1 MLIADISI
9 SPKIFLTLFLIVGV
23 WIIKNIFIFF
33 IRHNKKHLEERHK
46 NGISVI
52 RNLFNLALA
61 IGIAVVW
68 LSELQNFA
76 ISVAAFTVAI
86 VIATKELLQ
95 CYLGFI
101 TWVTNRPFR
110 VGDWVE
116 VNNHC
121 GEVADIDWVKFRLLE
136 VDLENGYTYTGKS
149 ISIMNSELLTKSV
162 VNLNFMRRYVM
173 HSFSIYRNDEVNLF
187 ELKQP
192 IIDIIN
198 ELISPFQDVASRYSN
213 LISKRLEIE
222 ATSTDPFIYIHTTK
236 DTFQVVSITI
246 FCPTEE
252 AHPLE
257 QKITE
262 HFMTLW
268 YEKHEKQTH
277 LSSINQHSNSPA
289 LTKLKEEEGS
299 I

>member
-1 MLIADISI
+1 MAGLLD
-9 SPKIFLTLFLIVGV
+9 
-23 WIIKNIFIFF
+23 
-33 IRHNKKHLEERHK
+33 
-46 NGISVI
+46 SVNQ
-52 RNLFNLALA
+52 RTQL
-61 IGIAVVW
+61 
-68 LSELQNFA
+68 
-76 ISVAAFTVAI
+76 
-86 VIATKELLQ
+86 
-95 CYLGFI
+95 
-101 TWVTNRPFR
+101 

-116 VNNHC
+116 VNHHC

-136 VDLENGYTYTGKS
+136 VDLENGYAYTGKS
-149 ISIMNSELLTKSV
+149 ISILNNELLTKSV

-173 HSFSIYRNDEVNLF
+173 HSFSIYRSDEVNLF
-187 ELKQP
+187 ALKQP
-192 IIDIIN
+192 LIDIIN

-222 ATSTDPFIYIHTTK
+222 ATSTDPFVYIHTTK

-262 HFMTLW
+262 HFMALW
-268 YEKHEKQTH
+268 YEKYENQIH
-277 LSSINQHSNSPA
+277 LTSLNQHSDSLA
-289 LTKLKEEEGS
+289 LTKLNAEEGS